1 MKKLVSLA
9 LALIMSTA
17 VLAGC
22 GGGKD
27 SAPANSANTEKQEE
41 AVDSDNGATADSGSD
56 AQATSDGE
64 QLKVVYIG
72 SRLGDNSTSDA
83 IWDGMQRASA
93 DFDAEVRMI
102 EIHPTDNSKYKAAVL
117 EAADS
122 DAQLIIGSAGSG
134 LIDDLIAVAY
144 DYPEKD
150 FMCLDAPIDQ
160 AEIPELPNFV
170 GMMCKQNECSYLV
183 GYLAGKMTTS
193 NKIGGIVGVEYPVL
207 QDFLVGYISGAKAS
221 NPDIQVATAAIGDF
235 VDTAKSKEIA
245 LAQYRSGCDIVF
257 AIAGPASYGIIE
269 AGAESDQMV
278 IGVDVDMTLSVN
290 EEQAKHILTSAI
302 KDWGYLSYH
311 MIERYAQDK
320 STIGW
325 STVEVY
331 GIANGGAT
339 FIQNDVY
346 TSLVPQEIQ
355 DEMNQLVEDV
365 KAGSITIPSVFDMS
379 EDEYAALKESVKLQ

>member
-9 LALIMSTA
+9 LALVMMMA
-17 VLAGC
+17 LLAGC
-22 GGGKD
+22 GGGK
-27 SAPANSANTEKQEE
+27 TEE
-41 AVDSDNGATADSGSD
+41 AAAGGSEPS
-56 AQATSDGE
+56 AAVEEKAEETGGE
-64 QLKVVYIG
+64 EAASSEGVKAVYIG

-83 IWDGMQRASA
+83 IWAGMEQAKT
-93 DFDAEVRMI
+93 DFGCDIRMI

-122 DAQLIIGSAGSG
+122 DAELIIGNAGSG
-134 LIDDLIAVAY
+134 LIDDLISVAY
-144 DYPEKD
+144 DYPDKS
-150 FMCLDAPIDQ
+150 FMCLDAPVDQ

-183 GYLAGKMTTS
+183 GYLAGKMTEA

-207 QDFLVGYISGAKAS
+207 QDFLVGYIAGAEKA

-245 LAQYRSGCDIVF
+245 LAQYRSGCDIIF

-269 AGAESDQMV
+269 AGAEADQTV

-290 EEQAKHILTSAI
+290 DEQAQHIMTSAI
-302 KDWGYLSYH
+302 KDWGYLTYH
-311 MIERYAQDK
+311 MMDRFVNDREA
-320 STIGW
+320 IGW
-325 STVEVY
+325 STIEVY
-331 GIANGGAT
+331 GISNGGAT
-339 FIQNDVY
+339 FIQNDIY
-346 TSLVPQEIQ
+346 KQTVPQDIQ

-365 KAGSITIPSVFDMS
+365 KSGTITIPSVFDMS
-379 EDEYAALKESVKLQ
+379 EEEYAAMKEKVKLQ